1 MHAGRRSVVGGSR
14 HARLLTLVA
23 VVALLAATLALPVT
37 SRAET
42 ASEDQ
47 DGSEQTVDGIED
59 GEGGI
64 EGGEEQLDDGE
75 PEGDVDG
82 EPGDDG
88 EAEDEPTEPGEP
100 GDEPTEPD
108 GGEPDDAEPGDG
120 GSTESGDDES
130 DAPSDGDTEA
140 PEEEPVTS
148 LSGTSALTV
157 SVGGTP
163 LTFSG
168 LVAEQDIVDT
178 AAIVATGVTVTY
190 DNPGACAAIVSV
202 TTSDPIG
209 PFLLRVSFDGEQS
222 GVTALAD
229 GPATVGAGERSS
241 PGIVRVAAGSAAEG
255 LPLTYRLFT
264 SVAGD
269 PDLGPPRVPA
279 AGTISLQLTFTI
291 TEDC

>member
-1 MHAGRRSVVGGSR
+1 MHAGRRSVVGGSG
-14 HARLLTLVA
+14 HAHPLTLVA
-23 VVALLAATLALPVT
+23 VVALLAATLALPDT

-42 ASEDQ
+42 ASEDP

-59 GEGGI
+59 DEAGEGG
-64 EGGEEQLDDGE
+64 EAG
-75 PEGDVDG
+75 EGDD
-82 EPGDDG
+82 ESND
-88 EAEDEPTEPGEP
+88 DEPTES
-100 GDEPTEPD
+100 TD
-108 GGEPDDAEPGDG
+108 GSA
-120 GSTESGDDES
+120 
-130 DAPSDGDTEA
+130 EA
-140 PEEEPVTS
+140 PEEEPGMS
-148 LSGTSALTV
+148 LSGTGALTV

-163 LTFSG
+163 PTFSG
-168 LVAEQDIVDT
+168 LVAGQDVLDT

-241 PGIVRVAAGSAAEG
+241 PGVVRVAAGSAAEG

-269 PDLGPPRVPA
+269 PDLGPSRVPA

-291 TEDC
+291 AEDC